1 MKKKL
6 STLILASFMIASLSS
21 CDLLNAEYTTEGTIS
36 FYDGTSLLGS
46 ITGTAANEISD
57 ADQLIIDSYKIKEDN
72 IFDEWYSDSA
82 LTLSISINYYPYQDL
97 DVYAKFLTDVTITL
111 DPGDGT
117 FDEGAQTTFIG
128 LQETEITEDF
138 PTPSKDN
145 STFDY
150 WYYMDATEEVKFE
163 TKFFPADDL
172 TLYAKYS
179 DWPYLSFVT
188 NVPGYSIDPIQLE
201 PGTEVP
207 TEIIN
212 LTSLNSRSDYD
223 FRGWYTDTAF
233 TNRFNFDD
241 MPDEDTTIYAK
252 FLQEHSI
259 FFVTNVTDYTI
270 DPIIGFEGDAIEAP
284 DIDKNNMM
292 VTDKY
297 FDGWYSDSAFAGDPY
312 SFVEMPDSDL
322 TLYAKWTTNPVIT
335 LYDVDGTTVLAT
347 LTDEEAGSTVDLTA
361 YNPDH
366 EHDDFLKWVENSGA
380 EASDII
386 DPYNYVVPDS
396 DINLYVYYRTNY
408 MLTIDFQDVDG
419 NALAAISNYDEIWGS
434 YSISNPSS
442 DVEAYLFD
450 ETAIDYK
457 VLDYYDASNNEINF
471 PYAISS
477 DETLTAVIATNVSI
491 YLKNTVGTALGNV
504 SGYQTEEVVTGNV
517 TYVDETTNNY
527 VVYGID
533 TTYSADLYTYNFAY
547 LEGDSSVQY
556 VLSNKF
562 PTTDIT
568 LVLVFNLLED

>member
-72 IFDEWYSDSA
+72 IFDKWYSDSA
-82 LTLSISINYYPYQDL
+82 LTSSISINYYPYQDL

-111 DPGDGT
+111 DPGDGA

-284 DIDKNNMM
+284 DIDENNMI

-347 LTDEEAGSTVDLTA
+347 LTDEEPGSTVDLTA

-419 NALAAISNYDEIWGS
+419 NALAAISNYTEIWGS

>member
-72 IFDEWYSDSA
+72 IFDKWYSDSA
-82 LTLSISINYYPYQDL
+82 LTSSISINYYPYQDL

-259 FFVTNVTDYTI
+259 FFVTNVTAYTI

-284 DIDKNNMM
+284 DIDENNMI

-347 LTDEEAGSTVDLTA
+347 LTDEEPGSTVDLTA

>member
-259 FFVTNVTDYTI
+259 FFVTNVTAYTI